1 MCCAVLVLPPR
12 SLAGLFALFTC
23 RASPTLARADQVRL
37 SLADDAG
44 PGGMT
49 GDANQYDM
57 WDPRNGG
64 PEVSGQVD

>member
-1 MCCAVLVLPPR
+1 VCCAVLVLPPR

-44 PGGMT
+44 SGGRT
-49 GDANQYDM
+49 DDAKQNDM
-57 WDPRNGG
+57 WDPLNAG
-64 PEVSGQVD
+64 PKVSGQVD